1 MLENILVI
9 PFIIASFLLIPVILG
24 VYGWLISM
32 VIGLDDKLSFTIDD
46 DIGLV
51 ATGFWLEWR
60 FWVCVLIGACSTYIA
75 IKINQEYNFLYS
87 WGYVLSVF
95 PLMLLRDQLE
105 SFYYAYKNYKNKK

>member
-51 ATGFWLEWR
+51 APDFGLSGDF
-60 FWVCVLIGACSTYIA
+60 GYA
-75 IKINQEYNFLYS
+75 FL
-87 WGYVLSVF
+87 
-95 PLMLLRDQLE
+95 
-105 SFYYAYKNYKNKK
+105 